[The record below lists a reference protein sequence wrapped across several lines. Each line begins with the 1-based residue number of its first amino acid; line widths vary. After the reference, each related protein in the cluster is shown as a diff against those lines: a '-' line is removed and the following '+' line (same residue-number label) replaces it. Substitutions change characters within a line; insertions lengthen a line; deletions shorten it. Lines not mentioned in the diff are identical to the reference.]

1 MAKDVRALREEAA
14 EATASGKYKRALA
27 AYLELERLE
36 PRDAQ
41 WAKRA
46 AETYRRLGNN
56 KHAIEAFERSADRY
70 AQNGFLVQAIAV
82 CKLVLQ
88 IDPQHQ
94 EALRRLAQMNQ
105 QLGAGP
111 TRAGGMAENNPGL
124 HENPNVQA
132 LRRPGTQTVNPR
144 AKVPSNP
151 ARSKNDQSG
160 RIPVP
165 SQAASGT
172 GTQPKQA
179 TAPATGTGTQ
189 PRQSQ
194 PAIIAQP
201 RPATQPAQPATT
213 PVPAHTQTQPIRGP
227 LQPQQRVQTQPMA
240 APQALPP
247 QAQTQPLPRPEVHP
261 AVARTISPTFTRTK
275 TQTNSPMALPRTKS
289 KPVSLPPGAPIDQV
303 KLSEEVADAHQRDQS
318 SPGIHVIPIDDEPS
332 MAIEITTDSHDVD
345 TFDYERVSAPV
356 IEIQAPD
363 NYVEAEVSEATEL
376 ELDDIEEIPLPE
388 PLYMGAA
395 AHKVLQATPLF
406 AGLPSDVLESLV
418 ENLSIVHL
426 EPNEALFHE
435 GDVGDALYVIVEG
448 EVSVQAEGPPRVE
461 MARLGAGSFIGEVAL
476 MTDQPRSATVTA
488 VSPSE
493 LLRIDRHT
501 LGRVLADHGDMLRH
515 VLRFVRDRLVDRWM
529 RTSPL
534 FRPFDE
540 AQRTELAAKFNFL
553 EIEDGTRLIEAGTRP
568 DGLYIVLAGKFV
580 VERDRVQLASLGA
593 GELIGETALLSG
605 GAFKSNVTSRG
616 KSLALHLPAGEF
628 REIIM
633 THPHVLEYIGEQ
645 AEHSRN
651 LQIL

>member
-14 EATASGKYKRALA
+14 TATAAGKYKRALA

-94 EALRRLAQMNQ
+94 EALRRLAQMNE

-111 TRAGGMAENNPGL
+111 TRAAGMAENNPAL
-124 HENPNVQA
+124 HENPNVAA
-132 LRRPGTQTVNPR
+132 LRRPGSTINPR
-144 AKVPSNP
+144 AKIPSNRTPTKEVTGRVPIPIQRDPSNRTPIPQAPVQPVVPP
-151 ARSKNDQSG
+151 A
-160 RIPVP
+160 
-165 SQAASGT
+165 
-172 GTQPKQA
+172 
-179 TAPATGTGTQ
+179 
-189 PRQSQ
+189 
-194 PAIIAQP
+194 
-201 RPATQPAQPATT
+201 
-213 PVPAHTQTQPIRGP
+213 TQTQPIRGP
-227 LQPQQRVQTQPMA
+227 FQPPEAPVPRAPVQPVYQ
-240 APQALPP
+240 
-247 QAQTQPLPRPEVHP
+247 QTQPLPRPQVHP
-261 AVARTISPTFTRTK
+261 AVARTISPNLGISRTRNATP
-275 TQTNSPMALPRTKS
+275 QVAMSRTKS
-289 KPVSLPPGAPIDQV
+289 KPIQLPPGAAIDSV
-303 KLSEEVADAHQRDQS
+303 NLAEEFDSHQRDQS
-318 SPGIHVIPIDDEPS
+318 SPGVHVISLDDETT
-332 MAIEITTDSHDVD
+332 IETAQNVD
-345 TFDYERVSAPV
+345 TYDYERVSAPV
-356 IEIQAPD
+356 IEIEAPD
-363 NYVEAEVSEATEL
+363 EQVDAEIEELSEL

-395 AHKVLQATPLF
+395 AHRALQATPLF
-406 AGLPSDVLESLV
+406 AGLPSDALESLV
-418 ENLSIVHL
+418 ENLSLVHL
-426 EPNEALFHE
+426 EPNETLFTE
-435 GDVGDALYVIVEG
+435 GDAGDALYVIVEG

-476 MTDQPRSATVTA
+476 MTDQPRSATVAA
-488 VSPSE
+488 VVPSE

-501 LGRVLADHGDMLRH
+501 LARVLADHGDVLRA

-540 AQRTELAAKFNFL
+540 SQRAELAGKFNFL
-553 EIEDGTRLIEAGTRP
+553 EIETGTRLIEMGTRP
-568 DGLYIVLAGKFV
+568 DGLYIVLAGKFI
-580 VERDRVQLASLGA
+580 VERGGTILATLGA

-605 GAFKSNVTSRG
+605 GAFKSNVTARG

-645 AEHSRN
+645 AEHSRR